1 LGGGEEEGLWAAWR
15 GQQAWRWYFGGGDDG
30 LEVAEKAPGDTQA
43 ACGPVWPSV
52 RGCLARPFQ
61 GVLGTDRMRVLARGH
76 IRDELRKQNFLGTHL
91 EAEGFAQTQ
100 VCQEVRV

>member
-1 LGGGEEEGLWAAWR
+1 VRRLYQHRDLGGGEEEGLWAAWR
-15 GQQAWRWYFGGGDDG
+15 GQQAWRWDFGGGDDG
-30 LEVAEKAPGDTQA
+30 LEVAEKAPGDTQV

-52 RGCLARPFQ
+52 RG
-61 GVLGTDRMRVLARGH
+61 GLARGH
-76 IRDELRKQNFLGTHL
+76 IRDELRKQHFLGTHL